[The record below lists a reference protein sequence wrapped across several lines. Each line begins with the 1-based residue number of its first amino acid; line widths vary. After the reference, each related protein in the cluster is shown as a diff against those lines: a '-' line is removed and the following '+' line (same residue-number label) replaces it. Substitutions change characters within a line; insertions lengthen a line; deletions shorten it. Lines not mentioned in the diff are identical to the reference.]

1 MEDCIIHSHPSS
13 FHLIHIPLVF
23 IILIYTY
30 LDCKEARVVTIERE
44 TKCIFFAI
52 VLTVRRFFEC
62 SSNQSARCILH
73 YEFKNHLFCKFLSL
87 PRSVGI

>member
-52 VLTVRRFFEC
+52 VLTVRRFF
-62 SSNQSARCILH
+62 RMFFYPIGTLH
-73 YEFKNHLFCKFLSL
+73 PTL
-87 PRSVGI
+87 RI